1 MRDLIGWGES
11 MNRFCQWNAFM
22 RLPWRVTLQEHT
34 RETVQQEASRPVAES
49 KRAVESSSVADRTM
63 NSERNQ
69 LSPGCVGFDTCCAQ
83 QDLKA
88 LQGRVG
94 AIRLFEGARK
104 RIGMQ
109 EKFRRRLRS
118 GDIQALQQEQMAF
131 AAARDEYGLEGE
143 PDLNAV
149 LRLPGALQSDNRSS
163 GDEDQAALTES
174 VRQQI
179 GPLLDELKLM
189 RAREGESLAAI
200 LHGTLNRL
208 AEATEGVAAM
218 RSEVEERYQAR
229 LAERLEAAVGPE
241 FNRQRLL
248 EEVAVMVERSD
259 VSEELERM
267 TTHIGHFRELLS
279 AGGELGKKLDFL
291 LQEMNREA
299 NTLLSKTGGAGGKGT
314 RITELGLAMKAEIE
328 KAREQIQNLE

>member
-1 MRDLIGWGES
+1 MTGFARTQVSVPLPNQAQLNYTLTIKS
-11 MNRFCQWNAFM
+11 VNHRFLDVQL
-22 RLPWRVTLQEHT
+22 RLPSGLDALE
-34 RETVQQEASRPVAES
+34 
-49 KRAVESSSVADRTM
+49 VELR
-63 NSERNQ
+63 
-69 LSPGCVGFDTCCAQ
+69 
-83 QDLKA
+83 KA
-88 LQGRVG
+88 LKD
-94 AIRLFEGARK
+94 ALIRGHIDLTLTIDRG
-104 RIGMQ
+104 
-109 EKFRRRLRS
+109 S
-118 GDIQALQQEQMAF
+118 QASAGYNRELVACYIAAF
-131 AAARDEYGLEGE
+131 TAAREEHGLGGQ
-143 PDLNAV
+143 PDLNAI
-149 LRLPGALQSDNRSS
+149 LRLPGALQNDNRGN

-179 GPLLDELKLM
+179 GPLLDELKQM

-200 LHGTLNRL
+200 LRSTLDRL
-208 AEATEGVAAM
+208 AEAVEGVSAM

-229 LAERLEAAVGPE
+229 LAERLEAAVGPD

-267 TTHIGHFRELLS
+267 TTHIIHFRELLS